1 MSPKALT
8 TEERKAIYRTKSFLL
23 NHLHENPS
31 VQVLARYAGM
41 SEAKFTEAFHQLFS
55 MTLRVYIHCS
65 KMQLAYFLLLH
76 TERPIKEIAS
86 ITGYAHTQNFM
97 HAFKQFFG
105 CTAASVAAQRESDL
119 D

>member
-8 TEERKAIYRTKSFLL
+8 NEERKAIYRTKSFLL
-23 NHLHENPS
+23 NHLHQKPS
-31 VQVLARYAGM
+31 IQTLARNAGM
-41 SEAKFTEAFHQLFS
+41 TAEKFSFSFKQLFGMS
-55 MTLRVYIHCS
+55 IQVYTHAS

-76 TERPIKEIAS
+76 TERPIKEIAK